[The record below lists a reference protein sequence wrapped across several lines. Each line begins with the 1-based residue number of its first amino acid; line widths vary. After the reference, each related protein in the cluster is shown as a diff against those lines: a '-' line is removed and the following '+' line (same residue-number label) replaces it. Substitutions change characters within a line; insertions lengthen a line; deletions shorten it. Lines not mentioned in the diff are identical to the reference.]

1 MDYTRIEYTGA
12 VLAPDYPVRTDRL
25 LLRPLRRDD
34 FEDYHAMNSH
44 PLVARYLYREPR
56 DREATRAQLTE
67 RMRFT
72 RIEKEGDR
80 LSPAIVL
87 RETGRLIGQ
96 CTLLYTSAEHG
107 QGEIGYLVDPKYH
120 RQGYATETAREL
132 LRLGFEG
139 LKLHRIA
146 GRCDA
151 RNIGSAGVLAATG
164 MRKEAHL
171 VQNAFYKGEWTDELV
186 YAMLATE
193 WYARTR

>member
-1 MDYTRIEYTGA
+1 MDYTPSGTLGP
-12 VLAPDYPVRTDRL
+12 VFAPDYPIRTDRL
-25 LLRPLRRDD
+25 LLRPLRQDD

-44 PLVARYLYREPR
+44 PLVARYLLREPH
-56 DREATRAQLTE
+56 DRKATRAQLTE

-87 RETGRLIGQ
+87 RATGRLIGQ
-96 CTLLYTSAEHG
+96 CTLLYKSAEHG

-164 MRKEAHL
+164 MRREAHL
-171 VQNAFYKGEWTDELV
+171 VQNAFYKGEWTDELI

-193 WYARTR
+193 WHAHKR